1 MRKIIG
7 IVLIGWTLGTVG
19 ADPRPLRDD
28 VQVRHL
34 LDVSRRTMRIAKDP
48 RDNSLYTLTATGTI
62 SRIQIKGEDERVGET
77 IARGVRNAE
86 GAWTWTQFRPAEG
99 VPEGVPIDEIRAA
112 AAAAATRATDPIQDQ
127 IHVLDTRNNR
137 IITPPN
143 KEVANLD
150 DYGIAFPQAIY
161 FDAEGVLYVVLDVE
175 AANVSG
181 EERIATS
188 ADHKLNDTQGFD
200 IAADGTFYIGGNSG
214 NTVINVVR
222 GVRDGDSIEWATVVR
237 TERIPPGTK
246 NHPHPAIV
254 LSPDDRFVYIN
265 SGSRTDHGELAEDGA
280 SAGAR
285 ELPLSS
291 AILRVPADG
300 EDLLIP
306 AAEEALQA
314 SGYLYADGFRNA
326 FDMAFAA
333 NGDLFAADNGPDSDM
348 ADEVCWVRQ
357 GLHFGFPWRMGI
369 MDTDQ
374 RFPDYDPA
382 ADLLLLTR
390 SDARD
395 RGLFYNDP
403 TYPPPPV
410 DRFADPVLNLG
421 PDADRYRDPSTGE
434 VRDASDEGGAA
445 YTFTPHSS
453 PLGLVFDVE
462 EALAPEF
469 RGDGFVLRIGGDCCN
484 LINPFDDPDEDL
496 IHMDLE
502 KVGDNYQARMTQIV
516 EGFSGPIDAEI
527 IGNKI
532 YVIEWSGGRGL
543 WEITLPGSPA
553 TAVEEESGRVPAGYA
568 LAQNY
573 PNPFNSNTT
582 IAYEVGSEGLV
593 ELALYNAAGQKIRD
607 LVQDRLAAGRY
618 EVQWD
623 GRDNRGRA
631 VASGTYIYQF
641 TAGNYQES
649 RTLTLLK

>member
-7 IVLIGWTLGTVG
+7 IVLIGWTLDAAD

-161 FDAEGVLYVVLDVE
+161 FDAEGALYVVLDVE
-175 AANVSG
+175 AANASG

-265 SGSRTDHGELAEDGA
+265 SGSRTDHGELAEGGA
-280 SAGAR
+280 FAGAR

-300 EDLLIP
+300 QDILIP

-348 ADEVCWVRQ
+348 AD
-357 GLHFGFPWRMGI
+357 
-369 MDTDQ
+369 
-374 RFPDYDPA
+374 
-382 ADLLLLTR
+382 
-390 SDARD
+390 
-395 RGLFYNDP
+395 
-403 TYPPPPV
+403 
-410 DRFADPVLNLG
+410 
-421 PDADRYRDPSTGE
+421 
-434 VRDASDEGGAA
+434 
-445 YTFTPHSS
+445 
-453 PLGLVFDVE
+453 
-462 EALAPEF
+462 EF

-516 EGFSGPIDAEI
+516 EGFRGPIDAEI

-543 WEITLPGSPA
+543 WEITLPGSA
-553 TAVEEESGRVPAGYA
+553 VTAVVEEGGRVPAGYA

-573 PNPFNSNTT
+573 PNPFNANTT

-607 LVQDRLAAGRY
+607 LVQDRLAVGRY
-618 EVQWD
+618 EVQWN

-641 TAGNYQES
+641 TEGNYQES
-649 RTLTLLK
+649 RPLTLLK

>member
-7 IVLIGWTLGTVG
+7 IILIGWTLSTVG

-48 RDNSLYTLTATGTI
+48 RDNTLYTLTATGTI
-62 SRIQIKGEDERVGET
+62 YRIQIKGEDERVGET
-77 IARGVRNAE
+77 IARGVRDAE
-86 GAWTWTQFRPAEG
+86 GAWTWTQFRPEEG
-99 VPEGVPIDEIRAA
+99 VPAGVPIDEIRAA
-112 AAAAATRATDPIQDQ
+112 AAAAATRATDPIEDK

-143 KEVANLD
+143 KEVANLA
-150 DYGIAFPQAIY
+150 DYGIAFPRAIY
-161 FDAEGVLYVVLDVE
+161 FDAEGALYVVLDVE
-175 AANVSG
+175 AVNAVG

-214 NTVINVVR
+214 NKVINVVR
-222 GVRDGDSIEWATVVR
+222 GVRDGDTIEWATVAR

-265 SGSRTDHGELAEDGA
+265 SGSRTDHGELSEEGA
-280 SAGAR
+280 FAGAR

-300 EDLLIP
+300 QDILIP
-306 AAEEALQA
+306 ADEEALQA

-348 ADEVCWVRQ
+348 ADEICWVRQ
-357 GLHFGFPWRMGI
+357 GLHYGFPWRMGA
-369 MDTDQ
+369 MDTAQ

-382 ADLLLLTR
+382 ADLLLMTR

-410 DRFADPVLNLG
+410 ERFADPVLNLG

-445 YTFTPHSS
+445 YTLTPHSS

-462 EALAPEF
+462 KALAPEF

-502 KVGDNYQARMTQIV
+502 KVGDNYQARMTRIV

-543 WEITLPGSPA
+543 WEISLPSSSA
-553 TAVEEESGRVPAGYA
+553 TAVEEESGSVPDGYA

-573 PNPFNSNTT
+573 PNPFNANTT
-582 IAYEVGSEGLV
+582 IAYEMGSEGLV
-593 ELALYNAAGQKIRD
+593 ELTVYNVAGQKIRD

-623 GRDNRGRA
+623 GRDDRGRA
-631 VASGTYIYQF
+631 VASGTYIYQL